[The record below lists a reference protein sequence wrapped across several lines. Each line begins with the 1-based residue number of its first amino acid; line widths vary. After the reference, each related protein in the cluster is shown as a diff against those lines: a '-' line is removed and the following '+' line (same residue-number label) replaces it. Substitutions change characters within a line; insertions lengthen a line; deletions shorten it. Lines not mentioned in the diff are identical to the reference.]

1 MNEITSIFAAAYF
14 SFLVY
19 VFILVNV
26 IRLQGTAKTIWL
38 FLPYVI
44 FSIFLGLRNIYPDS
58 TLDPKIFYDQAK
70 ELSIGELLLQQ
81 FPKVDVAVQLLMK
94 LYLAIFD
101 SDVLTLIFTH
111 LTILSLFFLGVSLLF
126 NSNHNALLLV
136 VAFLAFTNTGIL
148 LSANF
153 LRQGLASAVFIFS
166 VYTHISSNNKRIHN
180 YFSSATFGLLQILQ
194 FFAHISSISLPV
206 FLLASD
212 YLKKENLKKENLI
225 RQIMLVLIFSVPVLL
240 FFSTTIFSQFI
251 VGSNPYG
258 GYVDVTFEGAEDRLF
273 LKLLADLVIAILML
287 TIKFLFKLTSSI
299 FNLAMRICIF
309 IGLVCIYYSSNSIVV
324 ALRMEYYL
332 NFLLIIALSALISTP
347 VKSNYPSGTIA
358 LIAIICMYIY
368 SFVVYNHPSVTRIL
382 VF

>member
-1 MNEITSIFAAAYF
+1 MNEITSIFTTAYF
-14 SFLVY
+14 ALLVY

-26 IRLQGTAKTIWL
+26 VKLQGTVKTIWL
-38 FLPYVI
+38 FLPYVV
-44 FSIFLGLRNIYPDS
+44 FSIFLGLRNIYADS

-70 ELSIGELLLQQ
+70 ELSIGELILQQ

-101 SDVLTLIFTH
+101 SDMLTLIFTH

-136 VAFLAFTNTGIL
+136 IAFLAFTNTGIL
-148 LSANF
+148 LSGNF

-166 VYTHISSNNKRIHN
+166 VYTHISSNNKRIDN

-206 FLLASD
+206 FLVASD
-212 YLKKENLKKENLI
+212 YLKYLKKENLI
-225 RQIMLVLIFSVPVLL
+225 RQIMFVLIFAVPVLL
-240 FFSTTIFSQFI
+240 LFSTTSQFI
-251 VGSNPYG
+251 IDSNPYG
-258 GYVDVTFEGAEDRLF
+258 GYAGVTFEGAEHTIF

-287 TIKFLFKLTSSI
+287 TIKFLFKLSSSI
-299 FNLAMRICIF
+299 FNLAMRVCIF
-309 IGLVCIYYSSNSIVV
+309 IGLVCIYYSSSSIVV

-347 VKSNYPSGTIA
+347 VKSNYPSKTIA
-358 LIAIICMYIY
+358 FISIIFMYMY
-368 SFVVYNHPSVTRIL
+368 SFVVYNHPSVIRIL